1 MNHRLSLTYLQN
13 SSSSFSSE
21 CISTRWRFGSSKHPS
36 NYEIYSVI
44 PKFWGKEGG
53 PSGGQLYVL
62 KWIAKR
68 GWERKG
74 LAGVEGSENE
84 SFEWSGSNS
93 SSLHYLSN
101 LLKLL
106 AVKRSS
112 AKRERGGR
120 WTLSRRLAGNPM
132 GRGERSWLGGVFYH
146 VQSWLFNTNPPLFYF
161 FFFVNF
167 SRRTILKA
175 GTNIQRL
182 FVGYFLK
189 KIYVYT
195 YISSTLLAVSREKSF
210 WKFASQREN
219 QVPRNVCRIF
229 YQILNT
235 MKRLI
240 HRKNFGERELLQVE
254 IVRYFFFSIEY

>member
-1 MNHRLSLTYLQN
+1 MR
-13 SSSSFSSE
+13 E
-21 CISTRWRFGSSKHPS
+21 KGFGGGGR
-36 NYEIYSVI
+36 EREWILRVVWL
-44 PKFWGKEGG
+44 KFEQLALPFEPFEAIGGETIVCKKGEGG
-53 PSGGQLYVL
+53 SMDPFAQISGESNGPWWKVVTRRGLLSCSIMVIQYKPSP
-62 KWIAKR
+62 
-68 GWERKG
+68 
-74 LAGVEGSENE
+74 
-84 SFEWSGSNS
+84 F
-93 SSLHYLSN
+93 
-101 LLKLL
+101 
-106 AVKRSS
+106 
-112 AKRERGGR
+112 
-120 WTLSRRLAGNPM
+120 
-132 GRGERSWLGGVFYH
+132 
-146 VQSWLFNTNPPLFYF
+146 LFL
-161 FFFVNF
+161 FFVNF

-240 HRKNFGERELLQVE
+240 YRKNFGERELLQVE

>member
-21 CISTRWRFGSSKHPS
+21 CISTRWRFGPSKHPS

-106 AVKRSS
+106 VVKRSS
-112 AKRERGGR
+112 AKRERGGPMDPFAQISGESNGPWWKVVTR
-120 WTLSRRLAGNPM
+120 WGLLSCSIMVIQYKP
-132 GRGERSWLGGVFYH
+132 SPF
-146 VQSWLFNTNPPLFYF
+146 LFL
-161 FFFVNF
+161 FFVNF

-189 KIYVYT
+189 KIYVYI

-254 IVRYFFFSIEY
+254 IVWYFFFSIEY